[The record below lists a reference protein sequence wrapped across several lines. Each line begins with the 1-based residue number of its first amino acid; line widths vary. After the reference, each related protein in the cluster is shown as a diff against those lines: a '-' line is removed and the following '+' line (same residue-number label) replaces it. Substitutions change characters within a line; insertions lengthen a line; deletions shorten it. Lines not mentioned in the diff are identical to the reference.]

1 MVHSNRDFVHLCLSL
16 LEKLRDDNLRIAVIE
31 EVIRVLVKPIQGTM
45 TVDAYSRHLFYKV
58 LGEMYSAGMKAGHEA
73 IGLHGILPTTTTTAI
88 GKQGA
93 TVKPGKLNAEQ
104 KFALEVAPFIKVL
117 RKTGY
122 ESINQIADKLNEL
135 DRPSPN
141 ENKWDAQL
149 VEKIEELIYQIE
161 NM

>member
-16 LEKLRDDNLRIAVIE
+16 LEKLRDDNLRVAVIE

-45 TVDAYSRHLFYKV
+45 TFDAYSRHLFYKV
-58 LGEMYSAGMKAGHEA
+58 LGEMYSAGMKAGHAA
-73 IGLHGILPTTTTTAI
+73 IGLHGTLPTTTTTAI

-93 TVKPGKLNAEQ
+93 TVKPGKLNTEQ
-104 KFALEVAPFIKVL
+104 RFALEVAPFIKAL

-122 ESINQIADKLNEL
+122 ESVNLIADKLNEL

-141 ENKWDAQL
+141 QNKWNAQL
-149 VEKIEELIYQIE
+149 VEKIEKLIYQIE